1 MKIYEVDEP
10 ASFARALLI
19 EALRRRGVRVASS
32 PLDVNVD
39 RKSALALR
47 GGQITESGR
56 IHLTPF

>member
-32 PLDVNVD
+32 PLDVNVTD
-39 RKSALALR
+39 ELPSHTEVARLPQ
-47 GGQITESGR
+47 GG
-56 IHLTPF
+56 

>member
-32 PLDVNVD
+32 PLDVNVTD
-39 RKSALALR
+39 EPALACR
-47 GGQITESGR
+47 GGQVTQGG
-56 IHLTPF
+56 